1 VAKSIGLLTTQP
13 DVAILAMATQITGQS
28 IKLSYD
34 KDCEQSCFK
43 NFSPQQIIHFWHS
56 FQMSISSPTP
66 TNDTSIWTSL
76 KQAISA
82 SSGFQH
88 WASQLSIPE
97 RADLNPDTLVQRYLR
112 ETLETLAY

>member
-1 VAKSIGLLTTQP
+1 MMGIVTKVASKT
-13 DVAILAMATQITGQS
+13 
-28 IKLSYD
+28 YHHH
-34 KDCEQSCFK
+34 
-43 NFSPQQIIHFWHS
+43 QIIHFWDS

-66 TNDTSIWTSL
+66 TNDTSVWTSL

-88 WASQLSIPE
+88 WTSQLSTLE
-97 RADLNPDTLVQRYLR
+97 QADLNLDARVQRYLR

>member
-1 VAKSIGLLTTQP
+1 MMKIVRKVILKLLATT
-13 DVAILAMATQITGQS
+13 
-28 IKLSYD
+28 KL
-34 KDCEQSCFK
+34 F
-43 NFSPQQIIHFWHS
+43 IFWHS
-56 FQMSISSPTP
+56 FQMSISSPAP
-66 TNDTSIWTSL
+66 TNDTSMWTSL

-88 WASQLSIPE
+88 WASQLSTPE

>member
-1 VAKSIGLLTTQP
+1 MEDVTIVVVKILATAKSFI
-13 DVAILAMATQITGQS
+13 
-28 IKLSYD
+28 
-34 KDCEQSCFK
+34 
-43 NFSPQQIIHFWHS
+43 FWHGS
-56 FQMSISSPTP
+56 SMSISSPTP

-88 WASQLSIPE
+88 WVLQLSTE
-97 RADLNPDTLVQRYLR
+97 QQQDLSLDALVQRYLR